1 MQYSVKQRQPA
12 SAPKTCTWSWSGNLL
27 VSWRLCCAQVCCASS
42 DCVCDEKLLI
52 ILVGPDMIHCGAS
65 FACCSHTRLCV
76 QEMIAAVHFAA
87 AFQEVQG
94 PVARV
99 MKTLQPQHNPDVRRC
114 AVACA
119 CALAPCLPRHQ
130 VGHTRTDDTFS
141 CNVFQALACMS
152 SSMPQVTDQ
161 QQLSCLFW

>member
-1 MQYSVKQRQPA
+1 M
-12 SAPKTCTWSWSGNLL
+12 
-27 VSWRLCCAQVCCASS
+27 
-42 DCVCDEKLLI
+42 
-52 ILVGPDMIHCGAS
+52 
-65 FACCSHTRLCV
+65 CV
-76 QEMIAAVHFAA
+76 QEVLAAVHFAA

-130 VGHTRTDDTFS
+130 VGHTPTDDTLS
-141 CNVFQALACMS
+141 CDVYQALACMS
-152 SSMPQVTDQ
+152 TSLLQATDQ